1 MSEKSAVFKK
11 KWACEI
17 HPSCLYCIPCDCNNC
32 KGFEKSLRNSV
43 LKSNQEK
50 DRGYYKTNLP
60 PHLDN
65 LDE

>member
-11 KWACEI
+11 KWACEK
-17 HPSCLYCIPCDCNNC
+17 HPTCLYCIPCDCNNC
-32 KGFEKSLRNSV
+32 KRFEKSLRNSV

-50 DRGYYKTNLP
+50 DHEYYKTNL
-60 PHLDN
+60 HLHN